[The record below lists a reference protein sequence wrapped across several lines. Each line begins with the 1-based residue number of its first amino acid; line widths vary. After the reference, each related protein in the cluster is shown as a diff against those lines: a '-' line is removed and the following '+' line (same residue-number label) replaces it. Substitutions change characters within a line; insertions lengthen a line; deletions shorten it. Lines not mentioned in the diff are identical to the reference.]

1 MKTRLSQLTLSQF
14 VDLLC
19 GDTDVLLAPHEVANK
34 ANLAKAMRDI
44 ILEYR
49 NIADPGG
56 VEVYLRQS
64 DDIVKARMAV
74 VVFSVCSNLV
84 AAKRYDAVR
93 SILQACG
100 NDASQWPD
108 KRIKG
113 TIKANLEKA
122 KRRVAELEA
131 EDAEGNMSEEDVR
144 NAFDGMTASL
154 MAHFK
159 FQIDPDTIKAT
170 LYANLVARHNKEVKA
185 QLTAL
190 KRM

>member
-1 MKTRLSQLTLSQF
+1 MKTRLESITISQF

-19 GDTDVLLAPHEVANK
+19 GNTDVLLAPHEIANN

-56 VEVYLRQS
+56 MEAYLRQS
-64 DDIVKARMAV
+64 DDIVKARMAI

-84 AAKRYDAVR
+84 AVKRYDDVR
-93 SILQACG
+93 TILQSYG

-122 KRRVAELEA
+122 KRRLAELEA
-131 EDAEGNMSEEDVR
+131 EETDGKFTEEEVR

-159 FQIDPDTIKAT
+159 FQIDPDTMKAT

-185 QLTAL
+185 QMAAL